1 MKKII
6 LLLLLVCSLS
16 VQARGKFDNT
26 DTITVAKDG
35 SGQFTR
41 INDAIE
47 VCRAF
52 MEYKKVIFVK
62 NGIYKE
68 KVVVPSWLTNIE
80 IVGEDRDKTVITS
93 DDYANITSP
102 VTGLPMGTLPHIHC
116 KSGGNG
122 HHIPKY
128 YDREQRTETRTGC
141 GSAYRG

>member
-1 MKKII
+1 M
-6 LLLLLVCSLS
+6 LVCSLS

-80 IVGEDRDKTVITS
+80 IVGEDRDKTVITLRRLCQYHLAG
-93 DDYANITSP
+93 D
-102 VTGLPMGTLPHIHC
+102 
-116 KSGGNG
+116 
-122 HHIPKY
+122 
-128 YDREQRTETRTGC
+128 
-141 GSAYRG
+141 GSAYGHASAHTL